1 MGQLDG
7 RVAFITGGARGLGR
21 SHARLLAEHGADV
34 IALDL
39 CAEIDSVDYHLP
51 TPADLDETVRLVED
65 AGRRAVAVQADVRR
79 LDQVEAALAQGLE
92 ACGGRLD
99 IVVANAGIGPA
110 HDDPAHPDRAWQTV
124 IDINLTGTWN
134 TVWAAKQAVIDGGRG
149 GSIVLTSSTAG
160 LKGAAAG
167 TAGGNAY
174 IASKHGVVGLMR
186 SFANELGPHSIRVN
200 SIHPTAADTDLLV
213 DNHTPAPGGPGQAPK
228 PKPDRR
234 AQHALPVD
242 VIAPID
248 VSNAVL
254 WLVSDAARYVT
265 GITLPV
271 DAGYVVH

>member
-1 MGQLDG
+1 MHELDG
-7 RVAFITGGARGLGR
+7 KVAFITGAARGLGR
-21 SHARLLAEHGADV
+21 SHAVLLAEHGADV

-39 CAEIDSVDYHLP
+39 CADIDSVDYGLP
-51 TPADLDETVRLVED
+51 ARADLDETVRLVEA
-65 AGRRAVAVQADVRR
+65 AGRRVVAVQADVRD
-79 LDQVEAALAQGLE
+79 LAQVRAALAQGL
-92 ACGGRLD
+92 GTFGRLD

-110 HDDPAHPDRAWQTV
+110 HDDPEHPERAWQTV

-134 TVWAAKQAVIDGGRG
+134 TVWASKQAIIDGGRG
-149 GSIVLTSSTAG
+149 GAIVLTSSTAG

-213 DNHTPAPGGPGQAPK
+213 DNHTARAGQEPARPRPN
-228 PKPDRR
+228 RR

-242 VIAPID
+242 VIDPID

-254 WLVSDAARYVT
+254 WLVSDTARYVT

-271 DAGYVVH
+271 DAGYTVR